1 MQKIGLVTCEKH
13 PNGIPSEINLPSE
26 FKEKG
31 INAEFVVW
39 SDASI
44 DWKSYDNLI
53 IRSTWDYY
61 TREAEFRA
69 WLKKIIEL
77 GVPLFNPPVVIF
89 DNMHKFYLRE
99 FANAGIKIIPTIF
112 SDEKDVIEKIEAM
125 LWNKIVIKP
134 AVSAGSYL
142 TEVFEFRP
150 ENHLS
155 ILNKIKPGDW
165 LIQPFLNEIEEGEI
179 SMIFFN
185 KKFSHSIKKKPA
197 EGDFRIQR
205 QFGGQY
211 QAYFPNEELLK
222 IAANIVNH
230 VTETLLY
237 ARVDGLMINNEFHLM
252 ELEMIEPDLYF
263 EFSEEYLNR
272 YIEAY
277 LEILK

>member
-31 INAEFVVW
+31 IKAVFVVW

-44 DWKSYDNLI
+44 DWKNYDNLI

-61 TREAEFRA
+61 TREVEFKN

-77 GVPLFNPPVVIF
+77 GVPLFNPPAVIF

-99 FANAGIKIIPTIF
+99 YANAGI
-112 SDEKDVIEKIEAM
+112 
-125 LWNKIVIKP
+125 KIVIKP

-150 ENHLS
+150 ENHNS
-155 ILNKIKPGDW
+155 ILDKIKTGDW

-185 KKFSHSIKKKPA
+185 KKFSHSIIKKPA

-211 QAYFPNEELLK
+211 QEYFPTEELLK
-222 IAANIVNH
+222 TAQNIVNH
-230 VTETLLY
+230 ITEPLLY
-237 ARVDGLMINNEFHLM
+237 ARVDGLMINNKFHLM